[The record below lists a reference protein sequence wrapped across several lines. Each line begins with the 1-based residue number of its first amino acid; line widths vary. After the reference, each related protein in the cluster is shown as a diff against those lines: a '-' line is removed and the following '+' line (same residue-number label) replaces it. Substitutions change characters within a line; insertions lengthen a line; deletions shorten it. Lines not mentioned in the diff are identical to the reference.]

1 MVGMELEI
9 MEYFGAADCPDP
21 RPPHPKQYP
30 IGTDPELEQ
39 MLHKLIAKAKT
50 SGAGRMVGV

>member
-1 MVGMELEI
+1 